1 MKQSWEI
8 KKLGEV
14 CSFERGLT
22 YAKGDEV
29 ATSSKGVLRS
39 NNIDL
44 ITNSLNYDEIKY
56 LREDFEIPTKKMVR
70 KNSLLMCISNGSKIH
85 LGKVALIEDD
95 IDYAFGGFMGL
106 LTPNEAIIHPRYF
119 YYALISPAYKM
130 LIKGLSDGAN
140 INNLKFADLQSFEIP
155 IPSLAEQER
164 IVEILDRE
172 FERMDALKANAEQ
185 NLQHAKD
192 LFQAALKQELKPKEG
207 WETKTIGEICT
218 LKSGNSNANNTPEGT
233 LPFVKVGD
241 MNIQGNEERITCS
254 SNYVSYTANMKGIF
268 PIGTVIF
275 PKRGGAILT
284 NKKRITSVEI
294 CCDLNIMGV
303 YSNGAIIPELL
314 YFYFL
319 GVDLSKIYNGAAIP
333 QINNGDIAPLTISF
347 PKILTE
353 QHSVVNRLI
362 KHREICKAL
371 EENYIKA
378 ITLCDDMKQALLRK
392 AFNGE
397 L

>member
-1 MKQSWEI
+1 MKQGWEI
-8 KKLGEV
+8 KKLKEV
-14 CSFERGLT
+14 CSFVGGYTPSPSLLCTEGCIPYFKVSDMNRYGNSRELYNTELYLKEAKKTYPAGAIVFPKNGGAVLT
-22 YAKGDEV
+22 NKKRILV
-29 ATSSKGVLRS
+29 
-39 NNIDL
+39 
-44 ITNSLNYDEIKY
+44 TNSVVDLNTGVAIPNSVVNVDYLYFFFCGVDFCNFVKEGTLPVLKIKEIGE
-56 LREDFEIPTKKMVR
+56 L
-70 KNSLLMCISNGSKIH
+70 
-85 LGKVALIEDD
+85 
-95 IDYAFGGFMGL
+95 
-106 LTPNEAIIHPRYF
+106 
-119 YYALISPAYKM
+119 
-130 LIKGLSDGAN
+130 
-140 INNLKFADLQSFEIP
+140 P
-155 IPSLAEQER
+155 IFLPPLEEQER

-172 FERMDALKANAEQ
+172 FERIDALKANAEQ

-192 LFQAALKQELKPKEG
+192 LFQAALKQELQPKEG

-254 SNYVSYTANMKGIF
+254 SNYVSYTANIKGIF

-347 PKILTE
+347 PKKLTE
-353 QHSVVNRLI
+353 QYSVVNRLI

-371 EENYIKA
+371 EENYKKTIV
-378 ITLCDDMKQALLRK
+378 LCDDMKQALLRK